1 MKATRSLLLSIS
13 IVPLLAALSGC
24 STAPRTAAARQD
36 LKGSAHEALEQM
48 ETQDPDLEGFLRNS
62 YGYAV
67 FPHVGKG
74 GYILGGGYGRAIVYE
89 HGTPVGYADVT
100 QASVG
105 LQAGGQSFMQI
116 LAFETKNDFDRFREG
131 KLALAA
137 NVSAV
142 ILKTGAAASAK
153 YTDGVAVFV
162 KPIAGAMV
170 EASVGGQQFTYRS
183 NG

>member
-1 MKATRSLLLSIS
+1 MNTIRSLSLSL
-13 IVPLLAALSGC
+13 VPLLAALSGC
-24 STAPRTAAARQD
+24 ATAPKTAEERQD
-36 LKGSAHEALEQM
+36 LKAGATDALKQM
-48 ETQDPDLEGFLRNS
+48 EAADPGLDRFLRDS

-74 GYILGGGYGRAIVYE
+74 GYIFGGGYGRGIVYKQGE
-89 HGTPVGYADVT
+89 PVGYADVT

-105 LQAGGQSFMQI
+105 LQVGGQSFMQV
-116 LAFETKNDFDRFREG
+116 LAFENAASFDRFTAG
-131 KLALAA
+131 SLNLAA

-142 ILKTGAAASAK
+142 ILKTGAAAAAK

-170 EASVGGQQFTYRS
+170 EASVGGQQFSYRPE
-183 NG
+183 